1 MESAPKNS
9 SEDFN
14 LEEELDKF
22 SDDLLDLEEVSKILL
37 SNYHIFIYLISR
49 KKLLN
54 SIKTFFREIEILIS
68 RMMLWIT
75 NAMTVN

>member
-22 SDDLLDLEEVSKILL
+22 SDDLLELEEVSKILL
-37 SNYHIFIYLISR
+37 FIFLFHE
-49 KKLLN
+49 
-54 SIKTFFREIEILIS
+54 KTIEFE
-68 RMMLWIT
+68 
-75 NAMTVN
+75 

>member
-22 SDDLLDLEEVSKILL
+22 SDDLLDLEEVSKIPL
-37 SNYHIFIYLISR
+37 SNYHAFIFLISR
-49 KKLLN
+49 KNLE
-54 SIKTFFREIEILIS
+54 FD
-68 RMMLWIT
+68 
-75 NAMTVN
+75 

>member
-1 MESAPKNS
+1 MESASNNS

-37 SNYHIFIYLISR
+37 CNYHLFIFLISR
-49 KKLLN
+49 KN
-54 SIKTFFREIEILIS
+54 F
-68 RMMLWIT
+68 
-75 NAMTVN
+75 